1 MLHKIDF
8 KLERDVPE
16 LTGKMLLV
24 TGGKTGS
31 VSLDLLLEINFIE
44 K

>member
-1 MLHKIDF
+1 MPHKIDF
-8 KLERDVPE
+8 KLQRDVPK
-16 LTGKMLLV
+16 LTGKVLLV
-24 TGGKTGS
+24 TGGKAGS